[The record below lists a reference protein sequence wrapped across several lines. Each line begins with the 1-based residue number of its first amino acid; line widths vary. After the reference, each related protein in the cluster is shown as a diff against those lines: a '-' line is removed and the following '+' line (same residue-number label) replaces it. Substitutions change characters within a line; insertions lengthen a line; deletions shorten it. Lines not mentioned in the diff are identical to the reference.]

1 MRMCFSFYRKV
12 EAAKVRWALGACAVL
27 RAPTRTPLARRPCV
41 TPIPNEAAD
50 TEVCTRASN
59 RACPPRPGPARR
71 LCPARGAA
79 AKPPPRSRGRSPRGR
94 TAAGGRPALRCLQ
107 KLSLSE
113 KIHIFE
119 NMRCRN
125 QRAQMG
131 GSGLF
136 LGESG
141 ALPGCFPPA
150 APVLQGR
157 PPRTELLPLS
167 RASPRRTR
175 SCRDAP
181 RTRDPRGSGENRGP
195 GTVRRC
201 PWF

>member
-1 MRMCFSFYRKV
+1 MRMFLLLQKSGSSQGSLGTWRVRRAKSSHADSPSTSPLRHPDSKRGGRHGGLHPRLEPCMPP
-12 EAAKVRWALGACAVL
+12 AA
-27 RAPTRTPLARRPCV
+27 RAGTQT
-41 TPIPNEAAD
+41 
-50 TEVCTRASN
+50 
-59 RACPPRPGPARR
+59 PPRAGCGREAPSALPWTLPA
-71 LCPARGAA
+71 GTHG
-79 AKPPPRSRGRSPRGR
+79 S
-94 TAAGGRPALRCLQ
+94 GRPAGSA
-107 KLSLSE
+107 LSSKAFSFRENTRIRKYEVSKSE
-113 KIHIFE
+113 SSD
-119 NMRCRN
+119 
-125 QRAQMG
+125 G

-141 ALPGCFPPA
+141 APPGCFPPA

-167 RASPRRTR
+167 RASPRRMR

-181 RTRDPRGSGENRGP
+181 RTRDPTGSGENRGP

>member
-59 RACPPRPGPARR
+59 LAGPPRPGPAHR
-71 LCPARGAA
+71 LRPARGAA
-79 AKPPPRSRGRSPRGR
+79 AKPPPRSRGRSLRGR
-94 TAAGGRPALRCLQ
+94 SAAGGRPALRCLQ

-113 KIHIFE
+113 KIHVFE

-131 GSGLF
+131 G
-136 LGESG
+136 LGCSWVS
-141 ALPGCFPPA
+141 L
-150 APVLQGR
+150 GR
-157 PPRTELLPLS
+157 PPGVFHLPRPSS
-167 RASPRRTR
+167 RA
-175 SCRDAP
+175 DL
-181 RTRDPRGSGENRGP
+181 RGP
-195 GTVRRC
+195 SC
-201 PWF
+201 SP